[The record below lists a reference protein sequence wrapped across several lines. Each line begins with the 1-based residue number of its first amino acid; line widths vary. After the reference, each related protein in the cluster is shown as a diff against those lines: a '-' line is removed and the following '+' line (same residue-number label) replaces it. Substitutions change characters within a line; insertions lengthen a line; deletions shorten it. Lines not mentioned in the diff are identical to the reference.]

1 MDEDL
6 ESLKRRYDADPEN
19 LDLLYAYDRA
29 LERLGRTFSGRPL
42 REWLDLL
49 ITDDCFA
56 SKGQEVL
63 LDYLPYSFPALYD
76 WCSALDGEE
85 SRRAFALM
93 LNHRNRE
100 KIFPIVAQM
109 YEDFPEPIRELC
121 SSWIVVHA
129 RENPSPGFLALVPR
143 LRELT
148 ESADIR
154 EASAALLT
162 LSRWGFGEE
171 YRSQFLEGAHSDHPF
186 QANHCFRALAYIA
199 PDQDSL
205 DVLERWSESDPMLA
219 RWHIEKWHS
228 FLNED
233 QLGAVSELF
242 LKPNSPSLPFL
253 LSFLLQSASWAEH
266 YQESLWLCLS
276 EDGPWAI
283 QRDALK
289 TLLVH
294 GLDGPTLEEHYAR
307 LELSGVDEARLHLE
321 RTLREMREEVVSFHV
336 PLLGAL
342 SLESTHTV
350 IEACRLL
357 IYLGCDDAQLYAKIE
372 DILSDKSLERRTR
385 VVDALH
391 LLPSEFMKSRK
402 DLFKEWI
409 DAEPCGPGF
418 FSFMKC
424 FQVGADEK
432 RELLGLLS
440 TLAMKKRVDA
450 SLVTWIFALSTLST
464 DTKTLQRLQ
473 ESYGGCSGEID
484 RAFADG
490 LRRVQLKSESS

>member
-29 LERLGRTFSGRPL
+29 LERLGRTFADRTL
-42 REWLDLL
+42 REWLDCLKKKEP
-49 ITDDCFA
+49 FA
-56 SKGQEVL
+56 SKGQRVL
-63 LDYLPYSFPALYD
+63 LENLPYSFPAIYEWVLE
-76 WCSALDGEE
+76 LEGEE
-85 SRRAFALM
+85 SRGAFALM
-93 LNHRNRE
+93 LHHWNHE

-109 YEDFPEPIRELC
+109 YEDFPEPIRKLC
-121 SSWIVVHA
+121 SSWIVIHA
-129 RENPSPGFLALVPR
+129 SENPSPGFLALVPR
-143 LRELT
+143 LRGLT
-148 ESADIR
+148 GSADIR
-154 EASAALLT
+154 EASMALLT

-171 YRSQFLEGAHSDHPF
+171 YREQFLEGANSDHPF

-233 QLGAVSELF
+233 QLGDVDELF
-242 LKPNSPSLPFL
+242 HRPNSPSLPFF
-253 LSFLLQSASWAEH
+253 LSFLLQSSSWSEH
-266 YQESLWLCLS
+266 YQESLSLCLS
-276 EDGPWAI
+276 EDYPWVI

-289 TLLVH
+289 ILLVH
-294 GLDGPTLEEHYAR
+294 GLEGPNLEEHYAR
-307 LELSGVDEARLHLE
+307 LELSGVNNARLRIE
-321 RTLREMREEVVSFHV
+321 RSLKETTDDVVSFHA
-336 PLLGAL
+336 PLLRAL
-342 SLESTHTV
+342 SSESINTV

-357 IYLGCDDAQLYAKIE
+357 IYFGCKDTQLYDKIE
-372 DILSDKSLERRTR
+372 AIVSDRSLEKRTR

-391 LLPSEFMKSRK
+391 LLPADFMKARR
-402 DLFKEWI
+402 DLFREWI

-440 TLAMKKRVDA
+440 TLAMEKRVDA
-450 SLVTWIFALSTLST
+450 SLVTWIFAVSSLST
-464 DTKTLQRLQ
+464 DPETLNRLQ
-473 ESYGGCSGEID
+473 ESYGRRSGEID
-484 RAFADG
+484 SAFADG
-490 LRRVQLKSESS
+490 LRRVRFRSEDS